1 MSRINPLYRLLAV
14 CGVLVVALAA
24 LMPRR
29 PPAAPA
35 PGAQSDARSDA
46 GPGAGA
52 TLLVYCAAS
61 VRQPIDRLAEQ
72 YRRRSGVRID
82 LGYGGSNTLL
92 SQIEVSRQGDLFLA
106 ADTTYTTLA
115 TRRGLAEPAA
125 PIARM
130 TAVLAVPAGNPLG
143 VRTIGDLATLR
154 VAAGS
159 PDQTAIGRATREAL
173 QRAGRW
179 RGFDTLVR
187 RRGVYKPTVADVAG
201 DVALGSVDA
210 GVVWDAVARQHP
222 GVVAVEDPLLAGA
235 RSEIAVAVLT
245 CSRQVEAARGFAR
258 FLAGEAGRRVLEEFG
273 YGGVRRV
280 AGGTRGAKPDGSH
293 SRAAR

>member
-201 DVALGSVDA
+201 DVA
-210 GVVWDAVARQHP
+210 RQHP